1 MSSKFASDGIGSTDR
16 QTDWTKW
23 SARLSRALLIP
34 CIALTA
40 ATLQQ
45 SQVQA
50 QSRFEHRIQEG
61 IQEGIQKRRLQ
72 EESKLTDNQKQ
83 QLFEARRDWAL
94 SSYDQRLA
102 LIKSGQNCL
111 ESAQTFDAGKT
122 CRQKQQQALQQLLE
136 QSRQAMNSE
145 RQRLGLSPLRSVSPF
160 GF

>member
-50 QSRFEHRIQEG
+50 QSRFEHRIQ
-61 IQEGIQKRRLQ
+61 KRRLQ
-72 EESKLTDNQKQ
+72 EESKLTDTQKQ

-94 SSYDQRLA
+94 SSYDQRIA

-122 CRQKQQQALQQLLE
+122 CRQKQQQALQQLFE

>member
-50 QSRFEHRIQEG
+50 QSRFERRIQEH
-61 IQEGIQKRRLQ
+61 IQKRRLQ
-72 EESKLTDNQKQ
+72 EESKLTDTQKQ

-94 SSYDQRLA
+94 SSYDQRIA

-122 CRQKQQQALQQLLE
+122 CRQKQQQALQQLFE

>member
-50 QSRFEHRIQEG
+50 QSRFERRILER
-61 IQEGIQKRRLQ
+61 IQKRRLE
-72 EESKLTDNQKQ
+72 EESKLADTQKQ

-102 LIKSGQNCL
+102 LHKSGQNCL
-111 ESAQTFDAGKT
+111 ESAKTFDAGKT
-122 CRQKQQQALQQLLE
+122 CRQKQQHAFQQLLE
-136 QSRQAMNSE
+136 QSSQAMNSE
-145 RQRLGLSPLRSVSPF
+145 RQRLGLSPLRSVSRF
-160 GF
+160 VF

>member
-50 QSRFEHRIQEG
+50 QSRFERRIQER
-61 IQEGIQKRRLQ
+61 IQKRRLQ
-72 EESKLTDNQKQ
+72 EESKLTDTQKQ

-102 LIKSGQNCL
+102 LLKSGQNCL

-122 CRQKQQQALQQLLE
+122 CRQKQQQALQQLFE

>member
-50 QSRFEHRIQEG
+50 QSRFERRIQER
-61 IQEGIQKRRLQ
+61 IQKRRLQ
-72 EESKLTDNQKQ
+72 EESKLTDTQKQ

-94 SSYDQRLA
+94 SSYDQRIA

-122 CRQKQQQALQQLLE
+122 CRQKQQQALQQLFE
-136 QSRQAMNSE
+136 QSRQAMNRE

>member
-1 MSSKFASDGIGSTDR
+1 MSSKSASDGIGSTDR

-50 QSRFEHRIQEG
+50 QSRFERRIQER
-61 IQEGIQKRRLQ
+61 IQKRRLQ
-72 EESKLTDNQKQ
+72 EESKLTDTQKQ

-94 SSYDQRLA
+94 SSYEQRLA

-122 CRQKQQQALQQLLE
+122 CRQKQQQAFQQLLE
-136 QSRQAMNSE
+136 QSRQTMNSE

>member
-1 MSSKFASDGIGSTDR
+1 MSSKFASDGIDR
-16 QTDWTKW
+16 QTDWTNW

-50 QSRFEHRIQEG
+50 QSRFERR
-61 IQEGIQKRRLQ
+61 IQKRRLQ
-72 EESKLTDNQKQ
+72 EESKLTDTQKQ

-94 SSYDQRLA
+94 SSYDQRRA
-102 LIKSGQNCL
+102 LLKSGQNCL
-111 ESAQTFDAGKT
+111 ESAQTFEAGKNY
-122 CRQKQQQALQQLLE
+122 RQKQQQALQQLLE

>member
-50 QSRFEHRIQEG
+50 QSRFERRIQER
-61 IQEGIQKRRLQ
+61 IQKRRLQ
-72 EESKLTDNQKQ
+72 EESKLTDTQKQ

-94 SSYDQRLA
+94 SSYDQRIA

-122 CRQKQQQALQQLLE
+122 CRQKQQQALQQLFE

>member
-16 QTDWTKW
+16 QSDRTHW
-23 SARLSRALLIP
+23 SVRVSTALLIP
-34 CIALTA
+34 CFALTA
-40 ATLQQ
+40 ASLHQ
-45 SQVQA
+45 SEVQA
-50 QSRFEHRIQEG
+50 QSRFERRIQER
-61 IQEGIQKRRLQ
+61 IQQRRLQ
-72 EESKLTDNQKQ
+72 EESKLTDTQKQ

-122 CRQKQQQALQQLLE
+122 CRQKQQQALQQLFE

>member
-50 QSRFEHRIQEG
+50 QSRFEHRIK
-61 IQEGIQKRRLQ
+61 EGIQKRRLQ
-72 EESKLTDNQKQ
+72 EESKLTDTQKQ

-122 CRQKQQQALQQLLE
+122 CRQKQQQAFQQLHE

>member
-50 QSRFEHRIQEG
+50 QSRFERRIQER
-61 IQEGIQKRRLQ
+61 IQKRRLQ
-72 EESKLTDNQKQ
+72 EESKLTDTQKQ

>member
-50 QSRFEHRIQEG
+50 QSRFERRIQER
-61 IQEGIQKRRLQ
+61 IQKRRLQ
-72 EESKLTDNQKQ
+72 EESKLTDTQKQ

-111 ESAQTFDAGKT
+111 ESAQTFDAGET
-122 CRQKQQQALQQLLE
+122 CRQK
-136 QSRQAMNSE
+136 
-145 RQRLGLSPLRSVSPF
+145 
-160 GF
+160 

>member
-50 QSRFEHRIQEG
+50 QSLFERRIQER
-61 IQEGIQKRRLQ
+61 IQKRRLQ
-72 EESKLTDNQKQ
+72 EESKLTDTQKQ
-83 QLFEARRDWAL
+83 QLFEVRRDWAL
-94 SSYDQRLA
+94 SSYDKRRA
-102 LIKSGQNCL
+102 LLKSGQNCL

-122 CRQKQQQALQQLLE
+122 CRQKQQQAIQQLLE
-136 QSRQAMNSE
+136 QSRQAMNRE

>member
-1 MSSKFASDGIGSTDR
+1 MSSKFASDGMGSTDR
-16 QTDWTKW
+16 QADRTQW
-23 SARLSRALLIP
+23 SVRLSRAFLIP

-45 SQVQA
+45 SEVQA
-50 QSRFEHRIQEG
+50 QSRFERRIQDR
-61 IQEGIQKRRLQ
+61 IQKRRLQ
-72 EESKLTDNQKQ
+72 EESKLTDTQKQ

-102 LIKSGQNCL
+102 LLKSGQTCL

-122 CRQKQQQALQQLLE
+122 CREKQRQARRQLLE

-145 RQRLGLSPLRSVSPF
+145 RQRLGLSPLRSFKPF
-160 GF
+160 GA

>member
-50 QSRFEHRIQEG
+50 QSRFERRIQER
-61 IQEGIQKRRLQ
+61 IQKRRLQ
-72 EESKLTDNQKQ
+72 EESKLTDTQKQ
-83 QLFEARRDWAL
+83 QLFEVRRDWAL

>member
-61 IQEGIQKRRLQ
+61 IQKRRLQ
-72 EESKLTDNQKQ
+72 EESKLTDTQKQ

>member
-1 MSSKFASDGIGSTDR
+1 MSSKFASDGIDSTDR

-50 QSRFEHRIQEG
+50 QSRFERRIQER
-61 IQEGIQKRRLQ
+61 IQKRRLQ
-72 EESKLTDNQKQ
+72 EESKLTDTQKQ

-94 SSYDQRLA
+94 SSYDQRIA

-122 CRQKQQQALQQLLE
+122 CRQKQQQAFQQLLE
-136 QSRQAMNSE
+136 QSRQAMNRE

>member
-16 QTDWTKW
+16 QTDRTKW

-50 QSRFEHRIQEG
+50 QSRFERRIQER
-61 IQEGIQKRRLQ
+61 IQKRRLQ
-72 EESKLTDNQKQ
+72 EESKLTDTQKQ

-102 LIKSGQNCL
+102 LLTFWQAAAKPGQRRTL
-111 ESAQTFDAGKT
+111 FGYVT
-122 CRQKQQQALQQLLE
+122 
-136 QSRQAMNSE
+136 QSVR
-145 RQRLGLSPLRSVSPF
+145 
-160 GF
+160 

>member
-45 SQVQA
+45 NQVQA
-50 QSRFEHRIQEG
+50 QSRFERRIQER
-61 IQEGIQKRRLQ
+61 IQKRRLQ
-72 EESKLTDNQKQ
+72 EESKLTDTQKQ

>member
-50 QSRFEHRIQEG
+50 QSRFERRIQER
-61 IQEGIQKRRLQ
+61 IQKRRLQ
-72 EESKLTDNQKQ
+72 EESKLTDTQKQ

-102 LIKSGQNCL
+102 LLKSGQNCL

>member
-50 QSRFEHRIQEG
+50 QSRFERR

-72 EESKLTDNQKQ
+72 EESKLTDTQKQ

>member
-23 SARLSRALLIP
+23 SAHLSRALLIP

-50 QSRFEHRIQEG
+50 QSRFERR
-61 IQEGIQKRRLQ
+61 IQKRRLQ
-72 EESKLTDNQKQ
+72 EESKLTDTQKQ

-111 ESAQTFDAGKT
+111 ESAQTFEAGKT
-122 CRQKQQQALQQLLE
+122 CRQKQQQAFQQLLE